1 MGEQVCWLL
10 MSSAPKTPLFG
21 ASSKPIQ
28 IAFCLRQVPAASWL
42 TAQEAMQG
50 PMQEQL
56 KPLTELDIC
65 NLIWSL
71 GRAERTSTFIMMPD
85 ARL

>member
-1 MGEQVCWLL
+1 
-10 MSSAPKTPLFG
+10 
-21 ASSKPIQ
+21 
-28 IAFCLRQVPAASWL
+28 
-42 TAQEAMQG
+42 
-50 PMQEQL
+50 MQEQL